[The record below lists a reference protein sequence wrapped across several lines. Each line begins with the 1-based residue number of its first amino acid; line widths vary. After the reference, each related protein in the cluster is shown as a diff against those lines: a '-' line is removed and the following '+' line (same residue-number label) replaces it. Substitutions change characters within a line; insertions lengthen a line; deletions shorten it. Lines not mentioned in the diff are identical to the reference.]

1 MKDCGSGETAGT
13 DASNIAAADTG
24 GDGRS
29 SRMEARSHDKSSR
42 SKEVSAQDSSTMM
55 KMMQLLRACSF
66 DSESAQTGASTLTV
80 TA

>member
-1 MKDCGSGETAGT
+1 
-13 DASNIAAADTG
+13 
-24 GDGRS
+24 
-29 SRMEARSHDKSSR
+29 
-42 SKEVSAQDSSTMM
+42 M